1 MKFNDLS
8 IPFYLYKVNN
18 WEVKKKKL
26 TNYFNQLKKKK
37 IANVMTSQ
45 IISDVGILTEEIE
58 KFQNEIDVK
67 LFVLESWFQ
76 LYENG
81 MNHSVHNHGAV
92 GFSSICYVS
101 FEKKIHKP
109 TKFVLPFLNP
119 IDGSVQHYSPD
130 VDEGFII
137 FFPSNLMHYAP
148 VNDSNENRIIFS
160 FNLKVDNNKDYV
172 ARHKYK

>member
-1 MKFNDLS
+1 MKSNDLS

-18 WEVKKKKL
+18 WEEKKKKL
-26 TNYFNQLKKKK
+26 ISCLNQLKRKK
-37 IANVMTSQ
+37 IGNVITSQ
-45 IISDVGILTEEIE
+45 MLGNVEILSEEIE

-67 LFVLESWFQ
+67 LLASESWFQ

-81 MNHSVHNHGAV
+81 MNHSVHNHGAI

-101 FEKKIHKP
+101 FKKEIHKS

-119 IDGSVQHYSPD
+119 IDGSVQHYSPN

-148 VNDSNENRIIFS
+148 VNTSCENRIIFS
-160 FNLKVDNNKDYV
+160 FNLEVDYTQDCSQEY
-172 ARHKYK
+172 KYK